1 MQKNKIQEAK
11 DKTAVMAFGR
21 MNPPTI
27 GHAKLVDAIKSQPG
41 DPYLFLTQT
50 QKPKTDPLDFETKLK
65 FAKQFFPDI
74 TIGSSD
80 VRTIVQAL
88 QKIEDMGYENV
99 IYVAGSDRVGDFTE
113 FLEKYNEIEPHFESI
128 RVVSAGERDP
138 DAKGA
143 EGMSASKMR
152 ELAAQGDFEAFKQ
165 GVPKPDLAEELYN
178 TVRQAMGVKE
188 PATESK
194 ENTMTTRL
202 LKEFTQHLDAIVGD
216 RLNEMTEAPG
226 RLEDEIKS
234 ILYDKADGFIGLEVD
249 IDERSFPQLIKAAK
263 MGDQNTVANIIN
275 NYFSVSSED
284 PSGSVD
290 NERLEAERDAAEEIL
305 AVAQQSESTFEAEG
319 SNVESIIRSELENM
333 LGMAQSGEDVT
344 DMIAD
349 ELADHFDDVEDSD
362 NETLQKVYSFV
373 REKLPDISPE
383 QQAKGLQ
390 KALDY
395 LGANENTFEDEYG
408 DEEDDLDSDEPEATG
423 FKQAAMFD
431 QLGKVLDSQ
440 DSPKPLNTVTTD
452 DGETFEVTADQA
464 RVLRELEKSEKVPP
478 QVRREFRRD
487 IQSSSGLTAFLDK
500 TDYHDMAHLFVKR
513 YLH

>member
-1 MQKNKIQEAK
+1 MRNKIQEAE

-27 GHAKLVDAIKSQPG
+27 GHAKLVDAIKSQSG
-41 DPYLFLTQT
+41 DPFLFLTQT
-50 QKPKTDPLDFETKLK
+50 QKPKTDPLDFETKLQ
-65 FAKQFFPDI
+65 FAKQFFPGI

-99 IYVAGSDRVGDFTE
+99 IYVAGSDRVEDFSE
-113 FLEKYNEIEPHFESI
+113 FLKKYNEIEPHFESI

-152 ELAAQGDFEAFKQ
+152 ELAAQGDFDSFKQ

-216 RLNEMTEAPG
+216 RLNEMTEAEG
-226 RLEDEIKS
+226 
-234 ILYDKADGFIGLEVD
+234 
-249 IDERSFPQLIKAAK
+249 
-263 MGDQNTVANIIN
+263 GD
-275 NYFSVSSED
+275 
-284 PSGSVD
+284 
-290 NERLEAERDAAEEIL
+290 
-305 AVAQQSESTFEAEG
+305 
-319 SNVESIIRSELENM
+319 VESIIRSELENM
-333 LGMAQSGEDVT
+333 LGMAQSGEDIT
-344 DMIAD
+344 DQIAD
-349 ELADHFDDVEDSD
+349 ELGDYFADVQASGNKD
-362 NETLQKVYSFV
+362 LQKVYAFV

-408 DEEDDLDSDEPEATG
+408 DEDDSELDSDEPEATG
-423 FKQAAMFD
+423 FKQAPMFD